1 MIDLTLFYVFIFLQ
15 IKRERENLML
25 PTDPKK
31 AAQLGKA
38 WGEVLAESIF
48 GVADVLKNGKNM
60 KAAANAKQLQEN
72 AATAAK
78 NAVIR
83 AKNEAKL
90 KEQQEAAYMKMSH
103 TEREAYKKILQEQRV
118 ATTVKKA
125 QDDEMIGVGHILL
138 IIVAVIAILGISVFG
153 ALSYG
158 IIHR

>member
-1 MIDLTLFYVFIFLQ
+1 
-15 IKRERENLML
+15 ML

-60 KAAANAKQLQEN
+60 KAAANSKQLQEN

-83 AKNEAKL
+83 AKNEAKI

-103 TEREAYKKILQEQRV
+103 SERETYKKILQEQRV
-118 ATTVKKA
+118 MSTVKKA
-125 QDDEMIGVGHILL
+125 QEEEIVGVGTILL
-138 IIVAVIAILGISVFG
+138 IIFIVIGILVGLG
-153 ALSYG
+153 YGGYALG
-158 IIHR
+158 LFHK

>member
-1 MIDLTLFYVFIFLQ
+1 
-15 IKRERENLML
+15 ML

-60 KAAANAKQLQEN
+60 KAAANSKQLQEN

-83 AKNEAKL
+83 AKNEAKI

-103 TEREAYKKILQEQRV
+103 SKRETYKKILQEQRV
-118 ATTVKKA
+118 ISTVKKA
-125 QDDEMIGVGHILL
+125 QEEEMVGVGTILL
-138 IIVAVIAILGISVFG
+138 IIFIVIGILVGLG
-153 ALSYG
+153 YGGYALG
-158 IIHR
+158 LFHK

>member
-1 MIDLTLFYVFIFLQ
+1 
-15 IKRERENLML
+15 ML

-72 AATAAK
+72 ASIAAK
-78 NAVIR
+78 NSVTR

-90 KEQQEAAYMKMSH
+90 KEQQEAAYMNMSH
-103 TEREAYKKILQEQRV
+103 SEREAYKKIQQEQRV
-118 ATTVKKA
+118 SSTVKKS
-125 QDDEMIGVGHILL
+125 QDDEMIGVGHLLL
-138 IIVAVIAILGISVFG
+138 IILGVVAILGISIFG
-153 ALSYG
+153 AFSYG
-158 IIHR
+158 IINR

>member
-1 MIDLTLFYVFIFLQ
+1 MIDLTLFYVFVLQ
-15 IKRERENLML
+15 IIKRERETML

-60 KAAANAKQLQEN
+60 KAAANSKQLQEN

-83 AKNEAKL
+83 AKNEAKI

-103 TEREAYKKILQEQRV
+103 SERETYKKILQEQRV
-118 ATTVKKA
+118 MSTVKKA
-125 QDDEMIGVGHILL
+125 QEEEIVGVGTILL
-138 IIVAVIAILGISVFG
+138 IIFIVISILVGLG
-153 ALSYG
+153 YGGYALG
-158 IIHR
+158 LFHK